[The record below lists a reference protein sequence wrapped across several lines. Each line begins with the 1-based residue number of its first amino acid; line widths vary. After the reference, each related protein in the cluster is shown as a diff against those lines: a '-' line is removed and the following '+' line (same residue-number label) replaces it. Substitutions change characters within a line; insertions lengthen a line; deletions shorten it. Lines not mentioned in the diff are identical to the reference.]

1 MTREQALVI
10 GRQLADTV
18 YPEMMTNIFRLS
30 KGGFTLPLMTDIV
43 RYLNMLSDLPNV
55 LEPEEDP
62 KLQIIRQ
69 DLVLYIEETID
80 RVLRMFEQA
89 DDKVMCFRL
98 RNAMF
103 SLDGIQR
110 MFFSYAE
117 EKFPGEKTEQK
128 QEDQED
134 ERQPEEIH

>member
-1 MTREQALVI
+1 MTREQALTI

-18 YPEMMTNIFRLS
+18 YPEMMANIFRLS

-55 LEPEEDP
+55 LDSEEDP
-62 KLQIIRQ
+62 KLQMIRQ
-69 DLVLYIEETID
+69 DLVFYIEETID

-103 SLDGIQR
+103 SLDGIRR

-134 ERQPEEIH
+134 ERQPEEVH

>member
-18 YPEMMTNIFRLS
+18 YPEMMANIFRLS

-43 RYLNMLSDLPNV
+43 KYLNMLSDLPNI
-55 LEPEEDP
+55 LEPEEDA
-62 KLQIIRQ
+62 KIQMIRQ
-69 DLVLYIEETID
+69 DLMFYIEETID
-80 RVLRMFEQA
+80 RVLQMFGQA

-103 SLDGIQR
+103 SLDGIR
-110 MFFSYAE
+110 RTFFRYAE
-117 EKFPGEKTEQK
+117 EKFPDEENAPK
-128 QEDQED
+128 QEVQED
-134 ERQPEEIH
+134 EREPEEVH

>member
-1 MTREQALVI
+1 MTREQALTI

-30 KGGFTLPLMTDIV
+30 KGEFTLPLMTDII

-62 KLQIIRQ
+62 KLQMIRQ

-80 RVLRMFEQA
+80 RVLRMFGQA

-98 RNAMF
+98 RNTMF

-110 MFFSYAE
+110 MFFRYAE
-117 EKFPGEKTEQK
+117 EKFPGEKSEQK

-134 ERQPEEIH
+134 ERQPEKVY